1 MTYHLF
7 DWILRSLL
15 MHDMRHVKADHRKDS
30 LQVVNRPIRHMGL
43 T

>member
-7 DWILRSLL
+7 DWILWNLL
-15 MHDMRHVKADHRKDS
+15 MHDMRHVKANHRKDS
-30 LQVVNRPIRHMGL
+30 VQVVNQLILHMGL